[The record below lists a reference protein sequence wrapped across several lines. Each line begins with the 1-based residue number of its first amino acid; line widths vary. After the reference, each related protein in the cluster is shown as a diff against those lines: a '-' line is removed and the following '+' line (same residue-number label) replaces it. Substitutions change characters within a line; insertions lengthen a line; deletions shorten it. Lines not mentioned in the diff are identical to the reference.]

1 MQDNRCAGHCWVW
14 AMKTMDW
21 VTDEG
26 KVFKGNYV
34 IQRCNHCHKMGQVLC
49 KYRPEEHQKLIQGS
63 QEGFARVHSRRP
75 CPSVGRMV
83 KKKVKEYQDDF

>member
-1 MQDNRCAGHCWVW
+1 
-14 AMKTMDW
+14 
-21 VTDEG
+21 
-26 KVFKGNYV
+26 
-34 IQRCNHCHKMGQVLC
+34 MGQVLC